1 MTHLQGPPLNL
12 EEVVNSIEG
21 SLTEYAGFRIT
32 AEKEIEAPKPVVS
45 IGNADFACPG
55 NISVISA
62 AAKAGKTAFTNAII
76 AGALHKGEPNFEPLN
91 ELHVVPAQGK
101 AVIQFDTEQSE
112 FDQQRNVKS
121 VLKRIDEPN
130 TPENY
135 FSYNIR
141 TLAFS
146 EYKTTTEEI
155 LRLANKEFGGIHLI
169 VIDGGADFVTSVNE
183 DKECKEIISFFTS
196 LSVKYNCPVIVI
208 IHTNPGSE
216 KERGHFGSELQRK
229 CYGLISI
236 TKQGDISTAQ
246 AKIMRRAT
254 LSETPLISF
263 SYSPIQGYHISV
275 ENAMSEVFD
284 KDQLKRIKLTEAAK
298 NALPIGTSKKY
309 ADLLNAIMAE
319 TNKGTRTAKDYV
331 RDLTGWGVIE
341 QGEDGYYRLVQG
353 AKWCKIAPI

>member
-21 SLTEYAGFRIT
+21 SLTEFADFRIT

-91 ELHVVPAQGK
+91 DLHVVPAQGK
-101 AVIQFDTEQSE
+101 AVIQFDTEQAE
-112 FDQQRNVKS
+112 FDQVRNVKS
-121 VLKRIDEPN
+121 VLKRINEPK

-135 FSYNIR
+135 LSYNIR
-141 TLAFS
+141 TLPFS
-146 EYKTTTEEI
+146 EYKATTEDI

-263 SYSPIQGYHISV
+263 CYSSVHGFHVSV
-275 ENAMSEVFD
+275 EPPDPQQKPDKKEDRYFQREKALRSILPVTSSMTYSELTIALSD
-284 KDQLKRIKLTEAAK
+284 KLEKTPRSC
-298 NALPIGTSKKY
+298 GTY
-309 ADLLNAIMAE
+309 LE
-319 TNKGTRTAKDYV
+319 EFRE
-331 RDLTGWGVIE
+331 RGVIE
-341 QGEDGYYRLVQG
+341 KGNDERYRI
-353 AKWCKIAPI
+353 KTN